1 MPIQGKRNKPHEIGY
16 NGGISEIGG
25 FIMKKVTTVTTA
37 SLELRRRGMSVRALA
52 EVLERSA
59 NSLYPVVGR
68 RRRATNPERVAIA
81 EFLGIPVAELFD
93 DEGFARVARVAANV

>member
-1 MPIQGKRNKPHEIGY
+1 MKRITP
-16 NGGISEIGG
+16 
-25 FIMKKVTTVTTA
+25 VTMA
-37 SLELRRRGMSVRALA
+37 SLELRRRGMRVKDLA

-81 EFLGIPVAELFD
+81 AFLGAQVEALFD
-93 DEGFARVARVAANV
+93 EDGFARVARVAANV

>member
-1 MPIQGKRNKPHEIGY
+1 M
-16 NGGISEIGG
+16 
-25 FIMKKVTTVTTA
+25 MKVTPVTTA

-59 NSLYPVVGR
+59 NSLYPVIGR

-81 EFLGIPVAELFD
+81 GFLGAQVEALFD
-93 DEGFARVARVAANV
+93 EENRKNGEA

>member
-1 MPIQGKRNKPHEIGY
+1 MKRITP
-16 NGGISEIGG
+16 
-25 FIMKKVTTVTTA
+25 VTMA
-37 SLELRRRGMSVRALA
+37 SLELRRRGMSVKDLA

-81 EFLGIPVAELFD
+81 AFLGAQVEALFD
-93 DEGFARVARVAANV
+93 EDGFARVARVAANV